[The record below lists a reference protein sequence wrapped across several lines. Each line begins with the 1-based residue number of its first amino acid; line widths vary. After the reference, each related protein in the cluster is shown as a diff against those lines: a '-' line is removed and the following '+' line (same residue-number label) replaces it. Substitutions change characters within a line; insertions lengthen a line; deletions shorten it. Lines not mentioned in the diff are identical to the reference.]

1 MWKKSWQQLRERV
14 DLIVLLAVLLVVAT
28 AWLFDELANS
38 VTAGDTQRFDDWVVA
53 SLRNPDNTALPRGP
67 RWLVEAGR
75 DITALGSPT
84 IVVLM
89 ITAVAG
95 YLALKRQFN
104 SLIFAIVAASSGGL
118 FTTLLKRHFERPR
131 PAFGDELFAKPLTS
145 SFPSG
150 HSMLSAV
157 VYLLLGAM
165 LAKSEPRW
173 PVKLYFVGTA
183 IVLTGLVGMS
193 RVYLGVHYPSDVLAG
208 WTAGLGWACGWWLLA
223 RWLERRQA
231 RASTS
236 PLARSKA

>member
-28 AWLFDELANS
+28 AWFFDELANS

-67 RWLVEAGR
+67 RWLLEAGAR
-75 DITALGSPT
+75 HYGPGQPDDRGADDYGRGRLSGAKAAIQFTDLRHRGREQRRAVHDLAQAAL
-84 IVVLM
+84 
-89 ITAVAG
+89 
-95 YLALKRQFN
+95 R
-104 SLIFAIVAASSGGL
+104 AAAACL
-118 FTTLLKRHFERPR
+118 WRPKNWV
-131 PAFGDELFAKPLTS
+131 AKPLTS

-165 LAKSEPRW
+165 LAKGEPRW

-208 WTAGLGWACGWWLLA
+208 WTAGLGWASGWWLLA
-223 RWLERRQA
+223 RWLERRQVK
-231 RASTS
+231 ASNNIE
-236 PLARSKA
+236 R